1 MNDPAI
7 HVVFIL
13 APGMLISGTTLPLE
27 MWQAADQRHVGLRH
41 GRKRLH
47 SYLLGLDPDR
57 DSYGGIASLRATH
70 QFDELAQADVIY
82 LPALWRDPRQA
93 LRVVQPRIPW
103 LVQQAE
109 HGALF
114 GAAGTGVSLLAE
126 TGLLD
131 ERPATTHWS
140 YFESFAKR
148 YPRVR
153 LKRDYFITQA
163 GALYCAAGIN
173 ALSDLSVH
181 FIERCYGRG
190 VADHVE
196 RTFSHEIRRAY
207 EKRSFYA
214 GLNLKHPD
222 ELVSEIQQWMQIHLD
237 EPLRI
242 SDAADRFEI
251 SERSLSRRFKAA
263 TDMAPQTYLQAL
275 RIDVAKELLQATNL
289 SIGEI
294 ALQVGIQDQR
304 HFARIFHKHL
314 GTSPRDYRATVRAKL
329 FSAATTGAS

>member
-1 MNDPAI
+1 MLESAI
-7 HVVFIL
+7 HVAFVL

-27 MWQAADQRHVGLRH
+27 MWQAADQRHVGLRRGH
-41 GRKRLH
+41 SRFC
-47 SYLLGLDPDR
+47 SYLLGLDADR
-57 DSYGGIASLRATH
+57 DDYGGIATLRASH
-70 QFDELAQADVIY
+70 RLDQVDHVDVVY
-82 LPALWRDPRQA
+82 LPALWRDPRAA
-93 LRVVQPRIPW
+93 LRALRPCIPW
-103 LVQQAE
+103 FLNQAE
-109 HGALF
+109 RGALF

-131 ERPATTHWS
+131 DRPATTHWY
-140 YFESFAKR
+140 YFEQFAQR
-148 YPRVR
+148 YPNVR
-153 LKRDYFITQA
+153 LKRDYFITRA
-163 GALYCAAGIN
+163 GSFYCVAGIN

-181 FIERCYGRG
+181 FIQRFYGRD

-222 ELVSEIQQWMQIHLD
+222 ELISEIQQWMQAHLS
-237 EPLRI
+237 ESIRI
-242 SDAADRFEI
+242 GDIAERFGI
-251 SERSLSRRFKAA
+251 SERSLSRRFNAA
-263 TDMAPQTYLQAL
+263 TDMAPQVYLQTL

-294 ALQVGIQDQR
+294 AFQIGVPDQR
-304 HFARIFHKHL
+304 HFARIFRNHL

-329 FSAATTGAS
+329 FSASTTTAS